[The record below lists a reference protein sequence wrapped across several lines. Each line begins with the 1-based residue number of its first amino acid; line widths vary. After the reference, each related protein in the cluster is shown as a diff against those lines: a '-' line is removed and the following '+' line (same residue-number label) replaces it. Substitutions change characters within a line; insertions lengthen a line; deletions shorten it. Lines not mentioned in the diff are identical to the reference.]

1 MKQVNALGRR
11 KSAVARVY
19 VVPGKGN
26 VVING
31 RDVNDYFKEDSLR
44 YIVNQPF
51 EITGTTAQ
59 FDVKVNVDGGGIK
72 GQAEAI
78 RLGIS
83 RALCEVDKEAYRHA
97 TLAKS
102 RERNLVSLVHVG
114 ASSSVNVNR
123 YLLIYKESQSG
134 IKHQDHSCGCESGLA
149 A

>member
-1 MKQVNALGRR
+1 MEDVNQQSLAF
-11 KSAVARVY
+11 Y

-26 VVING
+26 IVING
-31 RDVNDYFKEDSLR
+31 RDINDYFCDESLR

-51 EITGTTAQ
+51 SVTGTTAQ

-72 GQAEAI
+72 GQAE
-78 RLGIS
+78 
-83 RALCEVDKEAYRHA
+83 VPA

-102 RERNLVSLVHVG
+102 RERNLVSLVHVD

-123 YLLIYKESQSG
+123 YLLIFKTVQSVE
-134 IKHQDHSCGCESGLA
+134 KFQDQGCGCESALA

>member
-83 RALCEVDKEAYRHA
+83 RALCEVDKEAYA